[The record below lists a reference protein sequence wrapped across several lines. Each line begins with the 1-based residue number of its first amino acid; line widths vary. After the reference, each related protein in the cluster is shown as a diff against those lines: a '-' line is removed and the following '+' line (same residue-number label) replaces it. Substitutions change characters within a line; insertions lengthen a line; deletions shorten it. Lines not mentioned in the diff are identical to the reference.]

1 MWVDCGHNI
10 PYDVVMSTD
19 TEVSGTEQVACK
31 RCGRALRSLAS
42 RLAEIG
48 PRCAAIEAATAGL
61 KPEQTAKALELISD
75 GGIVPVRKG
84 VYRVTSTDGESV
96 YLTSVSGNCSCAY
109 GLRRV
114 SGAAK
119 TCYHVASARL
129 TARPA
134 IRRALRR
141 NQFAKAA

>member
-1 MWVDCGHNI
+1 L
-10 PYDVVMSTD
+10 T
-19 TEVSGTEQVACK
+19 
-31 RCGRALRSLAS
+31 SLAS
-42 RLAEIG
+42 RILGVG
-48 PRCAAIEAATAGL
+48 PRCAAIEAATDGL

-96 YLTSVSGNCSCAY
+96 YLTSVNGNCSCAY

-119 TCYHVASARL
+119 TCYHVAAVKL

-134 IRRALRR
+134 IRRVLRR